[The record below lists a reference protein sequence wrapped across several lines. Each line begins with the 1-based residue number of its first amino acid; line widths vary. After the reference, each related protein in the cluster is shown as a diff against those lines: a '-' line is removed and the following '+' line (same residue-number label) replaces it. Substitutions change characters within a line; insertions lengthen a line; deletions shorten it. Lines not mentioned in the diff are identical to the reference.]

1 MIYQKFYFC
10 NCGKERFMESQIELF
25 KNLNKDNT
33 LTEIQ
38 EYTAKVLKIR
48 GFSNES
54 VQEKLLCLSEEVGE
68 LIKAVRKCPPNLFV
82 GPTHAA
88 DYRNIEEELADVLIL
103 LIDVSNKLNMNLF
116 ECLKIKEEMNL
127 TRKWVKNPVQKAIPK
142 QTPPSS
148 TLLNIDIFNAML

>member
-1 MIYQKFYFC
+1 
-10 NCGKERFMESQIELF
+10 MESQIELF

-68 LIKAVRKCPPNLFV
+68 LIKAVRKCSPNSFV
-82 GPTHAA
+82 DPTHAA

-127 TRKWVKNPVQKAIPK
+127 TRKWVKNPVQKSD
-142 QTPPSS
+142 T
-148 TLLNIDIFNAML
+148 